1 MVCAV
6 LIPLSFSSRF
16 MRVTAAARPIDMA
29 KMGSRLLS
37 RWSILL
43 YDMASRINELRYDVL
58 VRHGCSGKVCC
69 TGLEVVEK
77 DKAA

>member
-1 MVCAV
+1 
-6 LIPLSFSSRF
+6 
-16 MRVTAAARPIDMA
+16 MA

-69 TGLEVVEK
+69 TGLEVVDK
-77 DKAA
+77 DKAAQCKSRDSCTRGNFGTGRRLS